1 MNMPSAELID
11 LVTQFAPGDGLHE
24 TAIPTLQLIRA
35 SAPAQRLPAV
45 YEPGVV
51 VVIQGRKQATLG
63 NEVLVYDPLNYLV
76 ISVTMLPQGQIIE
89 ASPDKPYLCVRV
101 NIDPREVASL
111 MLEAGRTQP
120 ATIGTD
126 MGRGLNVARVS
137 EPLLD
142 AVLRLLRLL
151 RTPQDAAVLAPL
163 AVREIYYR
171 VLTGELGPQL
181 HALAVTDGHAQRIV
195 RAIDLLKRRYAEPV
209 RIEEVA
215 EAVHMSPSSLHQH
228 FKQVTSMSPLQY
240 QKHLRLHQAR
250 RLMLTDGLDA
260 ATAGH
265 QVGYESPS
273 QFSREYRRLFGA
285 PPKAEIQVLKAS
297 SQAAAPSGQTHP
309 SPGVTSRVCPAP
321 ARRAASD
328 NPCV

>member
-11 LVTQFAPGDGLHE
+11 LVQQFAPGDGLHD
-24 TAIPTLQLIRA
+24 TAIPALQLIRA

-45 YEPGVV
+45 YEPGLV

-63 NEVLVYDPLNYLV
+63 TDVLVYDPLNYLV

-111 MLEAGRTQP
+111 VLEAGRGRHQ
-120 ATIGTD
+120 AISAD

-151 RTPQDAAVLAPL
+151 RTPQDAAVLAPM

-171 VLTGELGPQL
+171 VLTGELGPRL
-181 HALAVTDGHAQRIV
+181 HALAVADGHAQRIV
-195 RAIDLLKRRYAEPV
+195 RAIDLLKRRYAEPI

-260 ATAGH
+260 ASAGH

-285 PPKAEIQVLKAS
+285 PPKAEIQGIKRPQ
-297 SQAAAPSGQTHP
+297 QAL
-309 SPGVTSRVCPAP
+309 
-321 ARRAASD
+321 
-328 NPCV
+328 

>member
-1 MNMPSAELID
+1 MNMPSSELVD
-11 LVTQFAPGDGLHE
+11 LVRQFAPCDGLHD
-24 TAIPTLQLIRA
+24 TAIPALQLIRA

-63 NEVLVYDPLNYLV
+63 TEVLVYDALNYLV

-89 ASPDKPYLCVRV
+89 ASPNKPYLCVRV
-101 NIDPREVASL
+101 NIDPREVAAL
-111 MLEAGRTQP
+111 VLEAGRGRQTP
-120 ATIGTD
+120 VSAD

-151 RTPQDAAVLAPL
+151 RNPQDAAVLAPM

-171 VLTGELGPQL
+171 VLTGELGPRL
-181 HALAVTDGHAQRIV
+181 HALAVADGQAQRIV
-195 RAIDLLKRRYAEPV
+195 RAIDLLKRRYAEPI

-285 PPKAEIQVLKAS
+285 PPKAEIQVLKVGNAT
-297 SQAAAPSGQTHP
+297 AQT
-309 SPGVTSRVCPAP
+309 A
-321 ARRAASD
+321 
-328 NPCV
+328 

>member
-1 MNMPSAELID
+1 
-11 LVTQFAPGDGLHE
+11 
-24 TAIPTLQLIRA
+24 
-35 SAPAQRLPAV
+35 
-45 YEPGVV
+45 
-51 VVIQGRKQATLG
+51 
-63 NEVLVYDPLNYLV
+63 
-76 ISVTMLPQGQIIE
+76 
-89 ASPDKPYLCVRV
+89 
-101 NIDPREVASL
+101 
-111 MLEAGRTQP
+111 
-120 ATIGTD
+120 

-151 RTPQDAAVLAPL
+151 RTPQDAAVLAPM

-171 VLTGELGPQL
+171 VLTGELGPRL
-181 HALAVTDGHAQRIV
+181 HALAVADGHAQRIV
-195 RAIDLLKRRYAEPV
+195 RAIDLLKRRYAEPI

-260 ATAGH
+260 ASAGH

-285 PPKAEIQVLKAS
+285 PPKAEIQGIKRPQ
-297 SQAAAPSGQTHP
+297 QAL
-309 SPGVTSRVCPAP
+309 
-321 ARRAASD
+321 
-328 NPCV
+328 